1 MSYYMEKREEL
12 LNSVLNFIEK
22 YEITAYEIEQ
32 NTELSAVGVQ
42 KIINKETKKP
52 LLSTL
57 KTIMDYI
64 EKKYINNYIT
74 KESVISG
81 NNHKINQG
89 GIYNDNES
97 DNIITNELLI
107 LLKEKDKQIAKKDE
121 QIDKLLHILSNHS
134 NN

>member
-1 MSYYMEKREEL
+1 MEKREEL

-22 YEITAYEIEQ
+22 YEVTAYEIEQ

-57 KTIMDYI
+57 KTIMEYI

>member
-1 MSYYMEKREEL
+1 MFYYMEKREEL

-57 KTIMDYI
+57 KTIMEYI

-97 DNIITNELLI
+97 DNIITNE
-107 LLKEKDKQIAKKDE
+107 
-121 QIDKLLHILSNHS
+121 
-134 NN
+134 

>member
-42 KIINKETKKP
+42 KIINKETKTP

-57 KTIMDYI
+57 KTIMEYI

>member
-1 MSYYMEKREEL
+1 MEKREEL

-57 KTIMDYI
+57 KTIMEYI

-97 DNIITNELLI
+97 DNIITNDLLI

>member
-1 MSYYMEKREEL
+1 MFYYMEKREEL

-57 KTIMDYI
+57 KTIMEYI

-89 GIYNDNES
+89 GIYNDKES

>member
-1 MSYYMEKREEL
+1 ME
-12 LNSVLNFIEK
+12 
-22 YEITAYEIEQ
+22 
-32 NTELSAVGVQ
+32 
-42 KIINKETKKP
+42 
-52 LLSTL
+52 
-57 KTIMDYI
+57 YI

>member
-1 MSYYMEKREEL
+1 MEKREEL

-57 KTIMDYI
+57 KNIMEYI

>member
-57 KTIMDYI
+57 KTIMEYI

>member
-1 MSYYMEKREEL
+1 MFYYMEKREEL

-57 KTIMDYI
+57 KTIMEYI

>member
-1 MSYYMEKREEL
+1 MEKREEL

-57 KTIMDYI
+57 KTIMEYI

>member
-1 MSYYMEKREEL
+1 MFYYMEKREEL

-57 KTIMDYI
+57 KTIMEYI

-107 LLKEKDKQIAKKDE
+107 LLKEKDKQIAKKYE

>member
-1 MSYYMEKREEL
+1 MFYYMEKREEL

-57 KTIMDYI
+57 KTIMEYI

-121 QIDKLLHILSNHS
+121 KIDKLLNILSNHS

>member
-1 MSYYMEKREEL
+1 MEKREEL

-57 KTIMDYI
+57 KTIMEYI

-107 LLKEKDKQIAKKDE
+107 LLKEKDKQIAKKDQ